1 MRNIHS
7 YLPDCAFIFV
17 SRCVNSGVF
26 VVLYVAL
33 MRFFLLSVQD
43 IEICLQDHTLDK
55 KTRLQSLGRDL
66 MANSIMSDHIKSQI
80 DAYSDRWNI
89 LDCQVMSA
97 QTALLP
103 SL

>member
-1 MRNIHS
+1 M
-7 YLPDCAFIFV
+7 
-17 SRCVNSGVF
+17 
-26 VVLYVAL
+26 

-97 QTALLP
+97 QTLP
-103 SL
+103 LPTL